1 MGTNSVL
8 GQICFKTNEHRETE
22 IRFVVTRGR
31 GRVKG
36 SLMNAVKIYQLPII
50 R

>member
-8 GQICFKTNEHRETE
+8 GQIYFKTNGHRETE

-36 SLMNAVKIYQLPII
+36 SLMKAVKKYKLPVIG
-50 R
+50 